1 MKSQR
6 GFSGVSVAARR
17 LLPTFCEQKAKAW
30 QHSWSRHQLLC
41 RAAWKRSARSPL
53 VFEKKKKKHNKKTFT
68 SGLPPRGGFVGRA
81 AGWRGALH
89 HRVVIAVDA
98 GQDGVV
104 ERGRRAVRAFGGA
117 VGIVA
122 ALAAEDLLEGRAHLL
137 VPVGVDDGVHG
148 RVELG
153 QEQEELLVGQDVA
166 LRAADVEEQQD

>member
-1 MKSQR
+1 M
-6 GFSGVSVAARR
+6 
-17 LLPTFCEQKAKAW
+17 
-30 QHSWSRHQLLC
+30 
-41 RAAWKRSARSPL
+41 
-53 VFEKKKKKHNKKTFT
+53 
-68 SGLPPRGGFVGRA
+68 
-81 AGWRGALH
+81 
-89 HRVVIAVDA
+89 VIAVDT

-117 VGIVA
+117 VGVVA

-148 RVELG
+148 GVELS